1 MIRDIDGTI
10 EHGLKDDAF
19 SRVFGVYAG
28 GKVQNPGYSERLLSV
43 VYPDDAVP
51 KEAVKHIE
59 EYIEQRLLK
68 LLPQNRPSYG
78 GTIFLII
85 KICKPCENANIPFRW
100 MHWGKA
106 NTIEYP
112 MNYLL
117 KEYPQVGLFQ
127 L

>member
-28 GKVQNPGYSERLLSV
+28 GKVQKPGYSEKLLSA

-59 EYIEQRLLK
+59 EYIEQRLK
-68 LLPQNRPSYG
+68 LLPQNRLLYG
-78 GTIFLII
+78 GTIFLILE
-85 KICKPCENANIPFRW
+85 ICKLVRKCKHSP
-100 MHWGKA
+100 
-106 NTIEYP
+106 
-112 MNYLL
+112 
-117 KEYPQVGLFQ
+117 
-127 L
+127 